1 MFPALPLLVALLAC
15 QPSEAERLVAAAAAS
30 TVEQALAACPEASGE
45 CKAQAVV
52 RFGAWPRCVEV
63 PDPWDDECRF
73 RQAEALEHVGDGA
86 GALEICA
93 STRYVVGCAT
103 HVAGQQARR
112 ADTIADANARWDSLK
127 DHTEAR
133 YAFAYW
139 RGFWRT
145 HVDRGDA
152 PPLEACASRVC
163 SEAGGKEIEATV
175 DQLAV
180 PCAALDRPPPGWI
193 PEGSARSF
201 AAWTEALSHH
211 CVPDAEHPVP
221 APIRREA
228 EKR

>member
-1 MFPALPLLVALLAC
+1 MSPAPLLVQLLSAC
-15 QPSEAERLVAAAAAS
+15 QPSEAEKLVAAAGAP
-30 TVEQALAACPEASGE
+30 TVEAALAACPEASGE
-45 CKAQAVV
+45 CQAQAVI
-52 RFGAWPRCVEV
+52 RFGAWPRCTEV

-73 RQAEALEHVGDGA
+73 RQAEALEHADDGS
-86 GALEICA
+86 GAFKLCA

-112 ADTIADANARWDSLK
+112 ADTIADADLRWSTLK
-127 DHTEAR
+127 DSTDPR

-145 HVDRGDA
+145 HIDRGDA
-152 PPLEACASRVC
+152 PPLESCASRVC
-163 SEAGGKEIEATV
+163 SEAAGKEIEATV

-193 PEGSARSF
+193 PEASPASL

-211 CVPDAEHPVP
+211 CVPDAAHPVP
-221 APIRREA
+221 SPLRRVP